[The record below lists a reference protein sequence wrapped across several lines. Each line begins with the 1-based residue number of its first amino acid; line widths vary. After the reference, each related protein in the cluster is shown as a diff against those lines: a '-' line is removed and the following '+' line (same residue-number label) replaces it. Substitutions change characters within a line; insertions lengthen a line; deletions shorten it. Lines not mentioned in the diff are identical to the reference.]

1 MVNWK
6 KASGI
11 LVTIGVTATVL
22 YVSYSVVF
30 LASKKELALFKKDHP
45 ESSLFQKL
53 MEGEEAMMEK
63 RISNITKKQLKRIE
77 QLSLQPELTDLE
89 IKEYDSIIRK
99 WGYKNK

>member
-30 LASKKELALFKKDHP
+30 LASKKELALFKTAHP
-45 ESSLFQKL
+45 ESTLFQKL

-89 IKEYDSIIRK
+89 IKEYDSIIKK